1 MRAHLTHAA
10 CFAMAF
16 AASAHAQTA
25 APPSAGPAAE
35 CREYAAKL
43 ENCTPYSCTFTHP
56 MTGASLERKILG
68 FTGADC
74 TTVEA
79 LPGKRKMQCEFPADV
94 RKAVAVFFR
103 KTQAAAAG
111 GTTIAGATT
120 TDARGQPQSTTTI
133 GGKPVVNPLQQAL
146 ERGMCKVGG

>member
-1 MRAHLTHAA
+1 
-10 CFAMAF
+10 
-16 AASAHAQTA
+16 
-25 APPSAGPAAE
+25 
-35 CREYAAKL
+35 
-43 ENCTPYSCTFTHP
+43 

-79 LPGKRKMQCEFPADV
+79 MPGNHKMRCELPADV

-103 KTQAAAAG
+103 ETQVAAAG
-111 GTTIAGATT
+111 GKTIAGGAA
-120 TDARGQPQSTTTI
+120 TDARGQAQSTTTI